1 MSYAESLSGS
11 SSATTGVGFS
21 NTYTQQSIAESAA
34 IPTFITT
41 EANIPN
47 GFTAVP
53 QERVSDIIQELN
65 TYECGE
71 KQLEDLKSLCT
82 NNNFQI
88 QFVYFTSKDN
98 GSEYALKV
106 NESITQF
113 GSQSVLHTNII
124 YICVDKNLPQSIERN
139 VCIYDKTK
147 HTIEKTKTY
156 IIQDDLIKSDA
167 YKVGHELSHATVF
180 IKFLSD
186 IKKCFKDYVELT
198 GTKKENIYNVSVKD
212 KYHQDTTLNEY
223 QKEYLNEISLVSI
236 DKEVNQLSDVFMF
249 TGNKIV
255 SLWERKRS
263 FLLKRLQYN
272 LNNQSNL
279 KKAESIFG
287 ETKNTLLKNL
297 KCEEL
302 DKLFGKSG
310 GEEARNLLGLNESM
324 DVNYESMVVNS
335 SNKTIGEFHYI
346 NKIYQESHGNN
357 YNIIRMPYN
366 SKANWDEITDCDE
379 IIKRIFQKKFNLKD
393 DEI

>member
-1 MSYAESLSGS
+1 MSYTESLSGS
-11 SSATTGVGFS
+11 SSATTEVGFS
-21 NTYTQQSIAESAA
+21 NTYTQQSITKSAA

-53 QERVSDIIQELN
+53 QERVSNIIQELN
-65 TYECGE
+65 TYECGK
-71 KQLEDLKSLCT
+71 KQLEILNALCDAKG
-82 NNNFQI
+82 FAI
-88 QFVYFTSKDN
+88 QFVYPKEQRN
-98 GSEYALKV
+98 ASEYALKV
-106 NESITQF
+106 NESISQF
-113 GSQSVLHTNII
+113 CSQPALCTNII
-124 YICVDKNLPQSIERN
+124 YICVDKKPPQSVERN

-180 IKFLSD
+180 IEFLSD
-186 IKKCFKDYVELT
+186 IENCFKQYVELT

-236 DKEVNQLSDVFMF
+236 DKEVNQLSYVFMF
-249 TGNKIV
+249 TDNKIV

-324 DVNYESMVVNS
+324 DFNS
-335 SNKTIGEFHYI
+335 SNKIIGEFHYI

-366 SKANWDEITDCDE
+366 SKENWNEITDCDE

>member
-1 MSYAESLSGS
+1 MATSVFS
-11 SSATTGVGFS
+11 SHCSSTKLENIS
-21 NTYTQQSIAESAA
+21 NLPGRGLQSSEAVTNTA
-34 IPTFITT
+34 IPDFIRTD
-41 EANIPN
+41 NLPN
-47 GFTAVP
+47 ESKLIQLEAVP
-53 QERVSDIIQELN
+53 KERVSNIITELN
-65 TYECGE
+65 TYDCGK

-124 YICVDKNLPQSIERN
+124 YICVDEKPPQSVERN
-139 VCIYDKTK
+139 VCIYNKTK
-147 HTIEKTKTY
+147 HTIKKTKKM
-156 IIQDDLIKSDA
+156 IIKHNPKKTDA

-223 QKEYLNEISLVSI
+223 QKNFLNAVATNCTIQSFNSLNQCFIKNVNAISKEWQETHHENLLNELT
-236 DKEVNQLSDVFMF
+236 N
-249 TGNKIV
+249 
-255 SLWERKRS
+255 
-263 FLLKRLQYN
+263 N
-272 LNNQSNL
+272 LNENAKNAL
-279 KKAESIFG
+279 KS
-287 ETKNTLLKNL
+287 
-297 KCEEL
+297 
-302 DKLFGKSG
+302 LFHN

-324 DVNYESMVVNS
+324 DFNS

-346 NKIYQESHGNN
+346 NKIYQESHGNK

-366 SKANWDEITDCDE
+366 SKANWNEITDCDE